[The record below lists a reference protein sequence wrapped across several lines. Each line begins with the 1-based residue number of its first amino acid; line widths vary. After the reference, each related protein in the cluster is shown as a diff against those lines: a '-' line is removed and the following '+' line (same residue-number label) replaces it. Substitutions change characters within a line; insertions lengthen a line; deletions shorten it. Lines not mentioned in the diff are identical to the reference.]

1 MPFPTDIGVID
12 LMLNVPDPDDRAW
25 YTFLEP
31 LLLDQA
37 SKNFK
42 QMPAEHLFRHIP
54 EIAEQEE
61 RFAKIEQ
68 AMEDLKP
75 QRAIWYREFHD
86 RISTIGFNE
95 DGDMKRV
102 VPREELPA
110 QPEGR
115 DDKVVWKYGVDDE

>member
-1 MPFPTDIGVID
+1 MTFKNLHIAHE
-12 LMLNVPDPDDRAW
+12 RSAEEQAW
-25 YTFLEP
+25 VDE
-31 LLLDQA
+31 
-37 SKNFK
+37 
-42 QMPAEHLFRHIP
+42 

-61 RFAKIEQ
+61 RYATIVQ
-68 AMEDLKP
+68 AMEDLGP
-75 QRAIWYREFHD
+75 QRAIWYKEFHD

-115 DDKVVWKYGVDDE
+115 KDQVVWKYGVDDE